1 MQKEE
6 FIEKNGSAVK
16 HMKKDPVGIKKFRD
30 TVLCNHWDESIW
42 IYVTASIKMDAWPL
56 LGMMWGKTVEFF
68 WQDDDYEYW
77 YFLDEVGTSRL
88 LEAIDG
94 LDEPEAALK
103 REFSVTDGYRRFI
116 KICEAKGIPY
126 GFNSYAWVKEANMEF
141 GKNILYYQ
149 KQKNMT
155 QEQLADVLFVDWKMM
170 KHWKRI
176 LR

>member
-1 MQKEE
+1 
-6 FIEKNGSAVK
+6 
-16 HMKKDPVGIKKFRD
+16 
-30 TVLCNHWDESIW
+30 
-42 IYVTASIKMDAWPL
+42 
-56 LGMMWGKTVEFF
+56 MMWGKTVEFF

-126 GFNSYAWVKEANMEF
+126 GFNSYA
-141 GKNILYYQ
+141 
-149 KQKNMT
+149 
-155 QEQLADVLFVDWKMM
+155 
-170 KHWKRI
+170 
-176 LR
+176 